1 MKNELLEKARS
12 ELDDQ
17 TDLDNLAIGVVVGTI
32 GGLLVWLGLI
42 WSFGG

>member
-17 TDLDNLAIGVVVGTI
+17 TDLDNFSIGVVVGTI
-32 GGLLVWLGLI
+32 GGLIVWLALI